1 MKSLD
6 TNILVYAV
14 NQGCAEHDRALPVY
28 ESMLENPAEWIVCD
42 QVLFEFYRALR
53 NPRILEHPLDHAAAL
68 RQIRFLR
75 EDSGVL
81 HCGYDTRFWEM
92 IVTGMESTER
102 KSSHIFDRTLA
113 VTLLG
118 NGVTTFHTRNTRDF
132 MEFPF
137 REIINP
143 IDG

>member
-1 MKSLD
+1 MKSVD

-14 NQGCAEHDRALPVY
+14 NQ
-28 ESMLENPAEWIVCD
+28 
-42 QVLFEFYRALR
+42 
-53 NPRILEHPLDHAAAL
+53 
-68 RQIRFLR
+68 
-75 EDSGVL
+75 
-81 HCGYDTRFWEM
+81 
-92 IVTGMESTER
+92 STER